1 MENRRTE
8 RTETKEELL
17 KRMVISSIG
26 RQLSL
31 EENEWN
37 YKREEEEEAKRQVK

>member
-8 RTETKEELL
+8 RMKMNEELL
-17 KRMVISSIG
+17 KRMVISSTG

-37 YKREEEEEAKRQVK
+37 YKGEEEAQRQVK